1 MAAMTLDLVPG
12 DAHAAA
18 VDKALAWIA
27 SQQLPDGGFPGASG
41 NSVNSAGLAVQGL
54 SLDAKKY
61 DKEITKALKF
71 LASQQNKDGGFNVA
85 EEGQRGSDIRAS
97 AQAVGGA
104 TGISFGVLTRGL
116 DGTTPNPVPS
126 SSAPTIVT
134 PGDSGGGGI
143 VNADGPGGGGGLAST
158 GVQALGLAAAAAVL
172 VLAGWRTVVA
182 ARNRLTVKGG
192 SR

>member
-1 MAAMTLDLVPG
+1 
-12 DAHAAA
+12 
-18 VDKALAWIA
+18 
-27 SQQLPDGGFPGASG
+27 
-41 NSVNSAGLAVQGL
+41 
-54 SLDAKKY
+54 Y
-61 DKEITKALKF
+61 DKQITKALKF

-104 TGISFGVLTRGL
+104 TGISFGVLTRSL

-126 SSAPTIVT
+126 SSAPAIVT

-143 VNADGPGGGGGLAST
+143 VNADGPGDGGGLAST

-172 VLAGWRTVVA
+172 VLAGWRTVVV
-182 ARNRLTVKGG
+182 ARNRRTAEGG